1 MTKMVGKVPP
11 PKWAVLLFLAIL
23 VLHTVIGSIL
33 ILLQPDL
40 GILFGELLTLL
51 IPTVL
56 AVAYLRADFRA
67 TLRLRL
73 PSAADVLLA
82 VPLAVALAVLNDQL
96 SNLTSQVY
104 PIPEAQRDAILELLR
119 ADTPYEW
126 AVRIFGLAVAAAV
139 SEEILFRGFIQTS
152 LERGSL
158 GRGGA
163 IFLTSF
169 LFAAIHLIPQG
180 MPSYVLAG
188 AVLGITAVATESILI
203 PIVIHAVNNT
213 AAILLINVAD
223 MDSLGQ
229 PVGIPPQILIPAVL
243 IFAITLAYYVRRMSE
258 SESPAAPS
266 FASSGSASEPNPAPT
281 PEVSPEHFVDP
292 DPAVQVLKRKTL
304 GWLAVGCAAVG
315 GFLVVFGLFLMS
327 LLYLPQVRDQRIR
340 DMQQDLLDT
349 LPPSS
354 PGPLASR
361 ITEEFDALLDFNES
375 GQLGATEFLRLV
387 WINSAAR
394 VDGTISEEE
403 IEAILTR
410 IRLILREN
418 TRVRHL

>member
-11 PKWAVLLFLAIL
+11 PKWAVLLFLAVL

-82 VPLAVALAVLNDQL
+82 LPLAVALAVLNDQL

-104 PIPEAQRDAILELLR
+104 AISEAQRDAIIELLR
-119 ADTPYEW
+119 ADTTYEW

-188 AVLGITAVATESILI
+188 AVLGITAVATDSILI

-213 AAILLINVAD
+213 AAILLLNVAD

-229 PVGIPPQILIPAVL
+229 PVWIPPQILIPAVL
-243 IFAITLAYYVRRMSE
+243 IFAITLAYYVRRTSE

-266 FASSGSASEPNPAPT
+266 FASSGSASEPDPAPT
-281 PEVSPEHFVDP
+281 PDVSPQHFVDP
-292 DPAVQVLKRKTL
+292 PAAPVLKRKTL

-315 GFLVVFGLFLMS
+315 GFLVVLGLFLMS
-327 LLYLPQVRDQRIR
+327 LLYSPQVKHQRIR

-354 PGPLASR
+354 PRPLASR

-375 GQLGATEFLRLV
+375 GRLGVTEFLGLV
-387 WINSAAR
+387 WIHSAAR
-394 VDGTISEEE
+394 YDGTISEEE

>member
-243 IFAITLAYYVRRMSE
+243 IFAITLTYYVRRMSE

-292 DPAVQVLKRKTL
+292 DPAIQVLKRKTL

-375 GQLGATEFLRLV
+375 GQLRATEFLRLV

>member
-1 MTKMVGKVPP
+1 M
-11 PKWAVLLFLAIL
+11 
-23 VLHTVIGSIL
+23 
-33 ILLQPDL
+33 
-40 GILFGELLTLL
+40 
-51 IPTVL
+51 
-56 AVAYLRADFRA
+56 
-67 TLRLRL
+67 
-73 PSAADVLLA
+73 
-82 VPLAVALAVLNDQL
+82 
-96 SNLTSQVY
+96 
-104 PIPEAQRDAILELLR
+104 
-119 ADTPYEW
+119 
-126 AVRIFGLAVAAAV
+126 AAAV

-292 DPAVQVLKRKTL
+292 DPAIQVLKRKTL

-315 GFLVVFGLFLMS
+315 GFLVVFGSLSHVTALFTS
-327 LLYLPQVRDQRIR
+327 SQRPT
-340 DMQQDLLDT
+340 D
-349 LPPSS
+349 P
-354 PGPLASR
+354 
-361 ITEEFDALLDFNES
+361 
-375 GQLGATEFLRLV
+375 
-387 WINSAAR
+387 
-394 VDGTISEEE
+394 
-403 IEAILTR
+403 
-410 IRLILREN
+410 
-418 TRVRHL
+418 

>member
-1 MTKMVGKVPP
+1 MTKMVGNVPP
-11 PKWAVLLFLAIL
+11 PKWAVLLFFAVL

-56 AVAYLRADFRA
+56 AVAYLRADSRA

-73 PSAADVLLA
+73 PTAADVLLA

-104 PIPEAQRDAILELLR
+104 PMPEAQRNAIIELLR
-119 ADTPYEW
+119 ADTVYEW

-169 LFAAIHLIPQG
+169 LFAVIHLIPQG

-188 AVLGITAVATESILI
+188 VVLGITAVATGSILI

-213 AAILLINVAD
+213 AAILLLNVSD

-229 PVGIPPQILIPAVL
+229 PVWIPPQILIPAVL

-258 SESPAAPS
+258 SQSPAAES
-266 FASSGSASEPNPAPT
+266 LSSSGPASEPDRVPP
-281 PEVSPEHFVDP
+281 PDVSPEHFVDP
-292 DPAVQVLKRKTL
+292 DPAAPVLKRKAL

-315 GFLVVFGLFLMS
+315 GFVVVLGLFLMS
-327 LLYLPQVRDQRIR
+327 LLYSPQVRHERIL

-354 PGPLASR
+354 PGPLAPR

-375 GQLGATEFLRLV
+375 GRLGVTEFLGLV
-387 WINSAAR
+387 WIYSTAR
-394 VDGTISEEE
+394 LDETISEDE

-418 TRVRHL
+418 TRIRHL

>member
-11 PKWAVLLFLAIL
+11 PKWAMILFLAIL

-33 ILLQPDL
+33 ILLQPDM

-82 VPLAVALAVLNDQL
+82 VPLALALAVLNDQL

-104 PIPEAQRDAILELLR
+104 PIPEAQRDAIIGLLR

-188 AVLGITAVATESILI
+188 VVLGITAVATESILI
-203 PIVIHAVNNT
+203 PIVIHAVNNM
-213 AAILLINVAD
+213 AAILLLNVAD

-229 PVGIPPQILIPAVL
+229 PDWIPPQILIPAFL
-243 IFAITLAYYVRRMSE
+243 IFAITLAYYVRRTSE
-258 SESPAAPS
+258 SESPAPS
-266 FASSGSASEPNPAPT
+266 LSSSGPASEPEPAPD
-281 PEVSPEHFVDP
+281 VSPEHFVDP
-292 DPAVQVLKRKTL
+292 DPAVAVLNRKTL
-304 GWLAVGCAAVG
+304 GWLAVGCAALG
-315 GFLVVFGLFLMS
+315 GFLVVLGLFLMS
-327 LLYLPQVRDQRIR
+327 LLYLPQVRHERIR
-340 DMQQDLLDT
+340 DMQQDLLDA

-354 PGPLASR
+354 PEPLASR

-375 GQLGATEFLRLV
+375 GRFGATEFLRLM
-387 WINSAAR
+387 WINSAAQY
-394 VDGTISEEE
+394 DGTISEEE